1 MKHILAQIHNPVL
14 PRIIG
19 GGKTGDTANYLNGGT
34 ALGKLIGQLV
44 GALFIA
50 GFLMAFV
57 FLIMGGFSWIT
68 SGGDKTKLE
77 KARDEITNAI
87 MGMVVVAAAW
97 AISVLVANFFGLDLT
112 KLTIPSI
119 GQ

>member
-1 MKHILAQIHNPVL
+1 MNHILAQIHNPVL
-14 PRIIG
+14 PDIIG
-19 GGKTGDTANYLNGGT
+19 GGKTGATANYQNGGT
-34 ALGKLIGQLV
+34 ALGALVSQLV

-50 GFLMAFV
+50 GFLLAFV
-57 FLIMGGFSWIT
+57 FLLMGGISWIT

-77 KARDEITNAI
+77 KARDEITNSL
-87 MGMVVVAAAW
+87 MGIVVVAAAW

-112 KLTIPSI
+112 KLPIPTI

>member
-1 MKHILAQIHNPVL
+1 MNHILAQIHNPVL
-14 PRIIG
+14 PDIIG
-19 GGKTGDTANYLNGGT
+19 GGKNADYTTGGT

-50 GFLMAFV
+50 GFLLAFV

-77 KARDEITNAI
+77 KARDEITNSL
-87 MGMVVVAAAW
+87 MGIVVVAAAW
-97 AISVLVANFFGLDLT
+97 AISVLVAKFFGLDLT
-112 KLTIPSI
+112 KLPIPSI